1 MFKLLYFLIK
11 ILKNLRDIFDFVKLY
26 IYLLK
31 RYRYVYLSLCI
42 FICRLIKMK
51 KIYFIRFFFLL
62 RK

>member
-11 ILKNLRDIFDFVKLY
+11 ILKILRDIFDFVKLY

-51 KIYFIRFFFLL
+51 KLYLI
-62 RK
+62 